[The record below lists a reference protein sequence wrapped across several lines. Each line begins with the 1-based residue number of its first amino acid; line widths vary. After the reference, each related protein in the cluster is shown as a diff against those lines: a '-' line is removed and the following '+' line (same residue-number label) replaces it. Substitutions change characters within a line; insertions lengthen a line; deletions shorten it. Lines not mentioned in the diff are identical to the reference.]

1 MSARILV
8 VDDSP
13 TIRKVVTRILERH
26 DYQTLTAG
34 DGVEALRLLDREKAD
49 LMLVDFVMPRMNGYQ
64 LCLSV
69 RQNERLR
76 ELPVVLMSAKGDK
89 IRGKFVQQTGALDA
103 ITKPFDARGLLA
115 VVESAL
121 GKAEGAAKEGSVPPE
136 PISGPDTSSEGTET
150 RGLESAARLGEFLA
164 RALAPALTSASA
176 SRRPGEVEG
185 FAARFAH
192 ALTPE
197 VITNLLEEVA
207 SLDLATATGETLSGD
222 LGSISIAEI
231 LQLLDQQK
239 KTGALTLHHATKRV
253 TLFMREGSLDFA
265 SYTGLPEAFLIGRY
279 LADHG
284 DVDRVHIEEYVRQSQ
299 REARALGDFL
309 VKSRIVEPPALSEA
323 LKRQTSELLYEVVR
337 WRTGRFRFVE
347 RAESELSSQAR
358 LGLHTAG
365 LVMEGFRR
373 VDEWRLIE
381 DSFDFSDVLF
391 CDALAIANFRDQ
403 QGLSAEELRVL
414 GAIDGEA
421 SVGEILD
428 GLGGTSFENC
438 KTLYRLLNVRLIKRR
453 TV

>member
-26 DYQTLTAG
+26 DYRTLSAS
-34 DGVEALRLLDREKAD
+34 DGLEALRLLDHEEAD

-103 ITKPFDARGLLA
+103 ITKPFDARGLIA

-121 GKAEGAAKEGSVPPE
+121 GKAEGAPREGSVPPGE
-136 PISGPDTSSEGTET
+136 PISGPDTSSDGNET
-150 RGLESAARLGEFLA
+150 QGLEAAARLGEFLA
-164 RALAPALTSASA
+164 GVLTPTLART
-176 SRRPGEVEG
+176 SRRPGEPESY
-185 FAARFAH
+185 AARFAH

-197 VITNLLEEVA
+197 VLTGLLEEVA
-207 SLDLATATGETLSGD
+207 SLDLAAVTGEILSGD

-231 LQLLDQQK
+231 LQLLDQQR
-239 KTGALTLHHATKRV
+239 KTGALSLHHMAKRV
-253 TLFMREGSLDFA
+253 TLFMRDGSLDFA
-265 SYTGLPEAFLIGRY
+265 SYSGLPEAFLIGRY

-284 DVDRVHIEEYVRQSQ
+284 QIDRTRIEDYVQESQ
-299 REARALGDFL
+299 REGRALGEYL
-309 VKSRIVEPPALSEA
+309 VKEQVLEPAALTEA

-347 RAESELSSQAR
+347 RAESELSRQAR

-403 QGLSAEELRVL
+403 QGLTNEELRVL

-421 SVGEILD
+421 TVGEILD

-438 KTLYRLLNVRLIKRR
+438 KMLYRLLNVRLIKRR

>member
-26 DYQTLTAG
+26 DYQTLTAS
-34 DGVEALRLLDREKAD
+34 DGLEALRVLDREQAD

-121 GKAEGAAKEGSVPPE
+121 GKAEGASREGSVPPE
-136 PISGPDTSSEGTET
+136 PISGPDTSSDGSET
-150 RGLESAARLGEFLA
+150 QGFEAAARLGEFLA
-164 RALAPALTSASA
+164 RALGPALTSRP
-176 SRRPGEVEG
+176 SRRPGEPEG

-197 VITNLLEEVA
+197 VLTALLEEVA
-207 SLDLATATGETLSGD
+207 SLDLATATGEILSGD

-239 KTGALTLHHATKRV
+239 KTGALTLHHMAKRV
-253 TLFMREGSLDFA
+253 TLFMRDGSLDFA
-265 SYTGLPEAFLIGRY
+265 SYSGLPEAFLLGRY

-284 DVDRVHIEEYVRQSQ
+284 QVDRVRIEDYVRDSQ
-299 REARALGDFL
+299 REARVLGEHL
-309 VKSRIVEPPALSEA
+309 VKEGLLESPALTEA

-347 RAESELSSQAR
+347 RAESELSNQAR

-391 CDALAIANFRDQ
+391 CDALGIANFRDQ
-403 QGLSAEELRVL
+403 QGLTAEELRVL
-414 GAIDGEA
+414 GAIDGETT
-421 SVGEILD
+421 VGEILD